1 MARKINFDPPAADA
15 PPLRGEAHE
24 GAPQRSR
31 PLLGLERPIK
41 QSSALGA
48 ISQSL
53 GGISEKVKR
62 AEEIEQKLIEGQ
74 VIVDLDP
81 VLIDNSF
88 VPDRMEATEEQN
100 AAFGD

>member
-1 MARKINFDPPAADA
+1 MARKINFDPPTADA
-15 PPLRGEAHE
+15 SAQRAEVHEA
-24 GAPQRSR
+24 APQRSR

-48 ISQSL
+48 ISHSL

-74 VIVDLDP
+74 VIVELDP
-81 VLIDNSF
+81 GLIDNSF
-88 VPDRMEATEEQN
+88 VPD
-100 AAFGD
+100 